1 MLCIYLYGKQEKQTN
16 VERRNFGIIVISLV
30 IYLMASGLRITS
42 RELMLKTVAEGSV
55 KRKKGK
61 SFLVTFEMYSVI
73 YVATFGGK

>member
-1 MLCIYLYGKQEKQTN
+1 
-16 VERRNFGIIVISLV
+16 
-30 IYLMASGLRITS
+30 MASGPRITS
-42 RELMLKTVAEGSV
+42 REMMLKTVAEGSV